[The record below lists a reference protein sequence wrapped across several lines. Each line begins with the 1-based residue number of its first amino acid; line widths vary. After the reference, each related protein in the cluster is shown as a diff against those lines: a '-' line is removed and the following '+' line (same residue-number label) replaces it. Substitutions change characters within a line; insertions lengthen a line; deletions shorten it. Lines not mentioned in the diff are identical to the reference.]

1 MDSSR
6 ASFWWMI
13 YVCFFP
19 LSLSLSPMRINGLW
33 YGTRTIG
40 ELDLFSLSHCCA
52 GSPRERPRVTP
63 APRVD
68 IAEPNNSSSV
78 TEPKKNNKNLVVMD
92 EPPPQK
98 KNNKL
103 IEPRSTQ
110 SIIDGQREKSQMV
123 RFSQKFLD
131 VCFQNAFARCQHT
144 LARSWIIH
152 AFKKIKSGF

>member
-1 MDSSR
+1 MSVFFLSLCPRCESMACDMEHAQLANWIFSLFPIVVLDLLGNGLESLPRR
-6 ASFWWMI
+6 ASI
-13 YVCFFP
+13 
-19 LSLSLSPMRINGLW
+19 SPSQ
-33 YGTRTIG
+33 TT
-40 ELDLFSLSHCCA
+40 A
-52 GSPRERPRVTP
+52 APSPK
-63 APRVD
+63 
-68 IAEPNNSSSV
+68 
-78 TEPKKNNKNLVVMD
+78 PKKNNKNLVVMD

-144 LARSWIIH
+144 LARS
-152 AFKKIKSGF
+152 